1 MFQQPRCKPNW
12 ICGKILDLNQLRG
25 DFRAAT
31 LDKKS
36 NRDGAY
42 LSFECTSKQLMD
54 ALNARTRLNCIL
66 SNPVIQKRVRKS
78 RTKEEFLGLFEKK
91 NGDKN

>member
-42 LSFECTSKQLMD
+42 LSFECTSKKLMD
-54 ALNARTRLNCIL
+54 ALNARARLNYIL
-66 SNPVIQKRVRKS
+66 SNPVIQKKGQKIKDQRRI
-78 RTKEEFLGLFEKK
+78 FGPL
-91 NGDKN
+91 